1 VSWFFGQSLPMI
13 VLAFLLGLLAGY
25 LIWGRRY
32 RRLEEA
38 SVARLADPAT
48 VLPQRGPT
56 GAARP
61 VAAPVVPIPVDR
73 PVPVVQVA
81 AAAAEVAEV
90 AEPEV
95 AEPEFAVEPEFA
107 AEPEFATEVPQIL
120 QPATAAEIAAEGE
133 APLAADDHDAINQD
147 AINQDAIG
155 DATPAEPQSLF
166 DPASQPEPVAV
177 TGTGA
182 EQERREVDR
191 LERVE
196 GIGPKIALAL
206 RVAGIDTFERLAGA
220 DLNTLREALADAN
233 LRFAP
238 SMPTWAQQARLLA
251 DGDDEG
257 HEALTARLVA
267 GRAPRTT

>member
-1 VSWFFGQSLPMI
+1 MSWFFGQSLPMI

-48 VLPQRGPT
+48 VLPQRAPSGP
-56 GAARP
+56 GRP
-61 VAAPVVPIPVDR
+61 VSAPVVPIPVEHSV
-73 PVPVVQVA
+73 PLVPVQA
-81 AAAAEVAEV
+81 AS
-90 AEPEV
+90 EPE
-95 AEPEFAVEPEFA
+95 AT
-107 AEPEFATEVPQIL
+107 EPEFATEPEATEPAFATEAPQLL

-133 APLAADDHDAINQD
+133 ASVAADDQD
-147 AINQDAIG
+147 AIDRDGVDRDGI
-155 DATPAEPQSLF
+155 DDLTPAEPHSLF
-166 DPASQPEPVAV
+166 DPAGRPEPVAV
-177 TGTGA
+177 AGTGA
-182 EQERREVDR
+182 GQDRREFDR

-206 RVAGIDTFERLAGA
+206 RVAGIDSFERLAGA
-220 DLNTLREALADAN
+220 DLSTLREALADAN

-238 SMPTWAQQARLLA
+238 SMPTWAEQARLLA

-267 GRAPRTT
+267 GRAPRTN